1 LRAGV
6 RVYAARAIPPID
18 AEIAEKGHLWTETSQ
33 NRTMPDEE
41 KRKYPRV
48 TTHNVV
54 SYICLDADG
63 RQIAEGMGTTVDI
76 SQGGTLLETSRPIET
91 EYILL
96 LSIDLD
102 DNVVETKGKV
112 AHSRSVGPGKYL
124 TGIQF
129 LGEREEVTRVVK
141 NFIIDYHSRKNT
153 NG

>member
-1 LRAGV
+1 MA
-6 RVYAARAIPPID
+6 D
-18 AEIAEKGHLWTETSQ
+18 K
-33 NRTMPDEE
+33 D

-63 RQIAEGMGTTVDI
+63 HQIAEGMGTTVDI
-76 SQGGTLLETSRPIET
+76 SQGGTLLETSRPIEA

-96 LSIDLD
+96 MSIDLD
-102 DNVVETKGKV
+102 NNMVETKGKV

-129 LGEREEVTRVVK
+129 LGEREEVTKVVK
-141 NFIIDYHSRKNT
+141 NFIIDYHSRKNK
-153 NG
+153 GG